1 MWILEIKIVGDD
13 TLLEP
18 LYKEQ
23 IDKHMMMIQNDKYSD
38 SGFDIYCPL
47 EHTNVETTLVDT
59 QIQCALYEYPNDIP
73 CSEVKEKEHLKPSA
87 YYMYTRSSIYK
98 TCYRLANNAGII
110 DSGYRGN
117 LKAAMD
123 YHDFANAVPTLE
135 QGKRYWQLCA
145 PDLKPFDIVR
155 LVDDLDETNRGSGGH
170 GSTGN

>member
-13 TLLEP
+13 SILKP
-18 LYKEQ
+18 LYEEQ
-23 IDKHMMMIQNDKYSD
+23 IEKHKIMIKENKFPD

-47 EHTNVETTLVDT
+47 DHTNVETTLVDT
-59 QIQCALYEYPNDIP
+59 QIQCALYEYPDGITYSDI
-73 CSEVKEKEHLKPSA
+73 KEKEHRKPSA

-98 TCYRLANNAGII
+98 TSYRLANNTGII

-123 YHDFANAVPTLE
+123 YHDLPTRNPTLE
-135 QGKRYWQLCA
+135 QGKRYWQLCS

-155 LVDDLDETNRGSGGH
+155 LVEELDETTRGIGGH
-170 GSTGN
+170 GSTGD

>member
-13 TLLEP
+13 SILKP
-18 LYKEQ
+18 LYETQ
-23 IDKHMMMIQNDKYSD
+23 IKKHIEMTENNKYPD

-47 EHTNVETTLVDT
+47 DHCNQETTLVDT
-59 QIQCALYEYPNDIP
+59 QVQCALYEYPDDIP
-73 CSEVKEKEHLKPSA
+73 YSNVKEEEHRKPSA

-98 TCYRLANNAGII
+98 TCYRLANNTGII

-123 YHDFANAVPTLE
+123 YHDFPTKIPTLE

-145 PDLKPFDIVR
+145 PDLKPFNIVR
-155 LVDDLDETNRGSGGH
+155 LTDDLDETDRGGGGH
-170 GSTGN
+170 GSTGI